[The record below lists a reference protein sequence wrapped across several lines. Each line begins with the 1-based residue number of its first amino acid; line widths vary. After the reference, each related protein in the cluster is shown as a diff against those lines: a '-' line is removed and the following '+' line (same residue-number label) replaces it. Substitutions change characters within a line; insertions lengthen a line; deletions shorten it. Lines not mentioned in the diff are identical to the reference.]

1 MDHPCHKCGNTV
13 EDGKPF
19 CSQCGAPQIRVALP
33 EPAALSAAGTA
44 ASNDL
49 TVFPLDPPVVQGS
62 LSVPLPSAGIQWP
75 RAFRTCAVA
84 ALIGFLVTGLRL
96 MVPPLAIL
104 GAGVL
109 AVILYRR
116 RNPNWRVDAGS
127 GAQLGA
133 ISGLLFSAISAVFAA
148 LALALLQAGGP
159 VRQGMLDAFQQLA
172 TRSNDPQV
180 QAALELLKRPEG
192 LAGKMM
198 DGLAVLIVF
207 SVAAG
212 CVAGAL
218 TGVFLSRKSRP

>member
-19 CSQCGAPQIRVALP
+19 CSQCGAPQIRVTLP
-33 EPAALSAAGTA
+33 EPAEVLGDGSAAA
-44 ASNDL
+44 NRL
-49 TVFPLDPPVVQGS
+49 PVLPMDPPSVPGS
-62 LSVPLPSAGIQWP
+62 LGIPTLSAGIQWSTAW
-75 RAFRTCAVA
+75 RVCAIAASIAFLIA
-84 ALIGFLVTGLRL
+84 ALRL

-116 RNPNWRVDAGS
+116 RDPNSGVNAGS

-148 LALALLQAGGP
+148 LALALLEAGGP
-159 VRQGMLDAFQQLA
+159 VRQGMLDALQQLA
-172 TRSNDPQV
+172 ARSNDPQV
-180 QAALELLKRPEG
+180 QAALELLKKPEG
-192 LAGKMM
+192 LASKMM
-198 DGLAVLIVF
+198 GGLAFLLVL
-207 SVAAG
+207 SLAAG
-212 CVAGAL
+212 SVAGAI